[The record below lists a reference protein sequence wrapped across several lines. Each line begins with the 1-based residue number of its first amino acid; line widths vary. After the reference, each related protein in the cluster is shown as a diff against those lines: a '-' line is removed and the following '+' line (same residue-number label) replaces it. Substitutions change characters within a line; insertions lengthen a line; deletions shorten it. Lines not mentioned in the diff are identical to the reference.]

1 MCSTISYNTMSSE
14 TGCEALHLR
23 GRVIENV
30 VPLSGSLLTET
41 VPP

>member
-1 MCSTISYNTMSSE
+1 MCNTISYNTMSSE
-14 TGCEALHLR
+14 AGCEALHRR
-23 GRVIENV
+23 GRVIEKV